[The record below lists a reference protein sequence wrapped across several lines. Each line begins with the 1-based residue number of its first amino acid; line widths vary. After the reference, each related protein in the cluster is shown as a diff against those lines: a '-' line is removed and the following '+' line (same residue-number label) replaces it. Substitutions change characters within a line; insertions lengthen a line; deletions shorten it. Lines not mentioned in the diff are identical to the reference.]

1 MAKCIYARCKRSI
14 PPDAIF
20 CPYCGRKQVREQKP
34 KKHRTREKGTGSVYK
49 LSGNRKRPYYAVLN
63 GKSAGRMYATRQ
75 EAEAALESMLACTRP
90 EVFAYTLEDCFNAWS
105 SVAFRD
111 MSTSSQRGYL
121 TSWSYV
127 PERLR
132 QKLARD
138 VRSDDFQEI
147 VDALQGR
154 GLSESTAKHLKFLY
168 SQLCQWLMQRDVLNK
183 NYAAFVTVQKT
194 AKRPIETFTVEE
206 IAKINALAAAGAD
219 ADRWTQTAKL
229 TMIFL
234 FTGMRITELFTL
246 PLVNVHLDSAVPYIQ
261 GGIKTEAGRN
271 RIIPLHQRILPYVQ
285 FFAAHSAGDLLVS
298 GFCGNQKANGWRA
311 RDYKGMLEFL
321 GIPYKVPHNTRKTM
335 ATNAA
340 QAGVDQLALAK
351 LMGWADLEVGN
362 KYYIA
367 PDVAYLAG
375 EMDKLNGW
383 DKKLDK
389 S

>member
-246 PLVNVHLDSAVPYIQ
+246 PLANVHLDSAVPYIQ

-285 FFAAHSAGDLLVS
+285 YFVAHASDDLLVS

>member
-1 MAKCIYARCKRSI
+1 MT
-14 PPDAIF
+14 
-20 CPYCGRKQVREQKP
+20 KQLK
-34 KKHRTREKGTGSVYK
+34 SVKSSVLK

-206 IAKINALAAAGAD
+206 IAKINALATDGAD

-246 PLVNVHLDSAVPYIQ
+246 PLANVHLDSAVPYIQ

-285 FFAAHSAGDLLVS
+285 FFAGHAAGDLLVS